1 MIDDK
6 DFPVFVKDMNQ
17 TSLCSDL
24 DLQDAPTLEPLN
36 IRLSEGIAL
45 LAAHI
50 ERSEDYLRQ
59 PRPAIR
65 TVPVVGDS

>member
-24 DLQDAPTLEPLN
+24 DLQDVPTLEPLN
-36 IRLSEGIAL
+36 IGLCEGVAL
-45 LAAHI
+45 LATYI
-50 ERSEDYLRQ
+50 ECSEDYLR
-59 PRPAIR
+59 
-65 TVPVVGDS
+65 